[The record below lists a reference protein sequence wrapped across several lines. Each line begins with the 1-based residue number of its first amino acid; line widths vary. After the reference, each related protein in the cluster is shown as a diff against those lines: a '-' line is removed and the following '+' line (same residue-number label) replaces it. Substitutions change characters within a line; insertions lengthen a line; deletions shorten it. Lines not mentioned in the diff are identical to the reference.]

1 MGQLVFLFDELAI
14 VLLYLTTADGPGLDD
29 LRFMINGVI
38 WGEIECFSWG
48 FADFLVLYNVQ
59 I

>member
-14 VLLYLTTADGPGLDD
+14 VLLYLTTADGPGLDNV
-29 LRFMINGVI
+29 NGVI
-38 WGEIECFSWG
+38 WSEIECFSWS